1 MVQFSFICSLTI
13 YLIYDIFD
21 TPCIFQLIDAA
32 VDSFNTI
39 VAKDGIVLSLG
50 GLDGPDILPAYLE
63 KWRMQLWDLA
73 FTTIF
78 KGVCPF
84 KKSDVFVDY
93 RGANLLVKKVIY
105 R

>member
-1 MVQFSFICSLTI
+1 LTI
-13 YLIYDIFD
+13 YFNYDIFD
-21 TPCIFQLIDAA
+21 TPCIFQL
-32 VDSFNTI
+32 VSFNTI

-50 GLDGPDILPAYLE
+50 GLDGPDTLPTYLD
-63 KWRMQLWDLA
+63 KWCMQLWDLA

-93 RGANLLVKKVIY
+93 RGANLLVRRVIY